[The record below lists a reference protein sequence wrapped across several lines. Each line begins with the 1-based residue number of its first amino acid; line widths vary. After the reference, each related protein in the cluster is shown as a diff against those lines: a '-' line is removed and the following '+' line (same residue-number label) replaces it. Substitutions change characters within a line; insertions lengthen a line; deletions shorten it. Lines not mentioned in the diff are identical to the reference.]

1 MPLYAMYR
9 VEQHSEESLLRA
21 TVLSYLITMYMKEY
35 SGKLSAFCGCAVAAG
50 TGMACA
56 MTFMRGGGFEE
67 VLATLNNMAAS
78 IVGMICTG
86 RSSRN

>member
-1 MPLYAMYR
+1 
-9 VEQHSEESLLRA
+9 
-21 TVLSYLITMYMKEY
+21 
-35 SGKLSAFCGCAVAAG
+35 
-50 TGMACA
+50 

-86 RSSRN
+86 GNHACCMKVLAAVDTAVTSTELALSGKCIAYPGMTEPERVILEIMQNKKGGAKGHEETD